1 MNKKNKVFP
10 SPRIIQL
17 IYFPLI
23 STPLFMYEMPVP
35 KNNVYKIA
43 TALF

>member
-1 MNKKNKVFP
+1 MALEIHNKMFNH

-35 KNNVYKIA
+35 KIQKKV
-43 TALF
+43 